1 MEPTEESNFAE
12 SMQRLRE
19 ARGWSQGELAR
30 RMVAEGWENYSQMTV
45 SRTEKLDRPIRLGEA
60 SAIARLFGVNLALMT
75 AGLDEAADILQALRE
90 VRAQLMAAQRS
101 FDIASKQAEGVL
113 ARSRRAATEGRILA
127 DSTYAEWIAEL
138 ERDIVRLWDGGVAA
152 RESDGEHQAEG

>member
-1 MEPTEESNFAE
+1 MEPTEETNFAE

-30 RMVAEGWENYSQMTV
+30 RMVAEGWANYSQMTV

-101 FDIASKQAEGVL
+101 FDIASKQAEEVL

-127 DSTYAEWIAEL
+127 DSTYAEWIAQL
-138 ERDIVRLWDGGVAA
+138 ERDIVHLWDDGVAA
-152 RESDGEHQAEG
+152 RGSDGEHQAEG